1 MKRTLS
7 IKSIAN
13 LLALATSMTL
23 AATVG
28 ATEPVAP
35 PSIAV
40 TGQGEHS
47 APPTLAVIGFA
58 VETAAPT
65 AAQAMDENARKSQ
78 AVSDAIKGAIGGKD
92 RLSTAGFG
100 LDPVYDHRQERA
112 NNQPPAITG
121 YIARNEVRVET
132 VNTKDVGRLIDLA
145 TKAGANRVSGLQF
158 TIEDQREAR
167 DRALEKAAEDA
178 KRQAN
183 TIASSLGVRVGKV
196 LAASTASAGQP
207 PPMPFFRAAMAM
219 EAQATTPI
227 EPGDVR
233 VEATLHV
240 TYAID

>member
-1 MKRTLS
+1 MKS
-7 IKSIAN
+7 FAHMI
-13 LLALATSMTL
+13 ALATSMTL
-23 AATVG
+23 IAAVG
-28 ATEPVAP
+28 VAEPIAP

-47 APPTLAVIGFA
+47 APPTLAVVGFA

-65 AAQAMDENARKSQ
+65 AGQAMDENARKSQ
-78 AVSDAIKGAIGGKD
+78 AVSDAIKAAIGDKD

-100 LDPVYDHRQERA
+100 LDPVYDHRQERTG
-112 NNQPPAITG
+112 NQPPAITG

-132 VNTKDVGRLIDLA
+132 LNTKDVGQLIDLA
-145 TKAGANRVSGLQF
+145 TKAGANRVSGLHF

-196 LAASTASAGQP
+196 LAATTSLASQP

-233 VEATLHV
+233 IEATLHV
-240 TYAID
+240 TFAID